1 MLQQDREAT
10 FVFVNIILL
19 VLSVLSSVC
28 GQLFLKLGANKLA
41 PLLQEISLGTALQAI
56 QIPELILGLG
66 CYGLGTIVYILLLSR
81 VPLSV
86 AGPSLSL
93 VYVFSV
99 LLGYFVFKEAIPT
112 GRMIGLGLIITGV
125 ILVMSQK

>member
-1 MLQQDREAT
+1 MSPI
-10 FVFVNIILL
+10 NILL
-19 VLSVLSSVC
+19 LFLSVLSSVC

-41 PLLQEISLGTALQAI
+41 LISQPSYLGTLLKAI
-56 QIPELILGLG
+56 QITELILGLS
-66 CYGLGTIVYILLLSR
+66 CYGLGTIVYIILLSR

-99 LLGYFVFKEAIPT
+99 LLGYFVFNEAIPI
-112 GRMIGLGLIITGV
+112 GRVVGLGLIIMGV
-125 ILVMSQK
+125 ILVISPK